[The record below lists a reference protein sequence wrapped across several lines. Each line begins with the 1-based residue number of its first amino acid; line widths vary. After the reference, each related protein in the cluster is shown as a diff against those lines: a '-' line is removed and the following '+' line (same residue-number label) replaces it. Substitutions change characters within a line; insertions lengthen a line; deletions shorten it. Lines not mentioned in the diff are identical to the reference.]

1 MSGRDP
7 PRLDDP
13 DDWFGDPGRSTPSRR
28 RSRAPVGTG
37 AGTHEEPPG
46 ADDWLE
52 DEPAAG
58 HLGGV
63 IPSTH
68 VSVRTVLVGAVIVV
82 VLILA
87 GLAIGGV
94 FSGRKHPAANPTTA
108 TGPTTQARST
118 TPTTPARRVPTA
130 PATTLKPG
138 DQGVQVRRLQR
149 VLARLGYSVGAA
161 DGVYGPATQA
171 ALTRFQKDNGLT
183 ADGVLGPRTLRALKQ
198 TLRTK
203 S

>member
-1 MSGRDP
+1 
-7 PRLDDP
+7 
-13 DDWFGDPGRSTPSRR
+13 
-28 RSRAPVGTG
+28 
-37 AGTHEEPPG
+37 
-46 ADDWLE
+46 
-52 DEPAAG
+52 
-58 HLGGV
+58 
-63 IPSTH
+63 

-94 FSGRKHPAANPTTA
+94 FSGGKQPAANPTTA
-108 TGPTTQARST
+108 LGPTTQPRST

-171 ALTRFQKDNGLT
+171 ALTRFQKDHGLT
-183 ADGVLGPRTLRALKQ
+183 ADGVLGPRTLRALKL